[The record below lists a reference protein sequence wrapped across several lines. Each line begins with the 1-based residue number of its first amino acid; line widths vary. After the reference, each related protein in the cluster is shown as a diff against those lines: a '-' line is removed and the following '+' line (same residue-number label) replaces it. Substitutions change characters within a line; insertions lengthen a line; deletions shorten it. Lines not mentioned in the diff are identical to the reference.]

1 MMTKI
6 LLIHVIIMLAYYDL
20 AKQAP
25 CLKASK
31 NLEFR
36 HNRLG
41 YKHYEAM
48 SRFISVHGQNTTKP
62 NHEYIQFL
70 SLIAY
75 NTQKSYRLK

>member
-1 MMTKI
+1 MKTI
-6 LLIHVIIMLAYYDL
+6 VLIHAIIMYYDL

-41 YKHYEAM
+41 YKHYEA
-48 SRFISVHGQNTTKP
+48 RVCYVG
-62 NHEYIQFL
+62 L
-70 SLIAY
+70 
-75 NTQKSYRLK
+75 

>member
-1 MMTKI
+1 M
-6 LLIHVIIMLAYYDL
+6 LLSYYYDL

-48 SRFISVHGQNTTKP
+48 SSIIRIHEQNTTKP
-62 NHEYIQFL
+62 NHEYTILL

-75 NTQKSYRLK
+75 STQKSYRLK

>member
-1 MMTKI
+1 M
-6 LLIHVIIMLAYYDL
+6 LLSYYYDL

-41 YKHYEAM
+41 YKHYEARVCLVSLVYM
-48 SRFISVHGQNTTKP
+48 SKILPSQIMN
-62 NHEYIQFL
+62 IQ
-70 SLIAY
+70 Y
-75 NTQKSYRLK
+75 C